1 MKFLI
6 DAQLPPSLKNIFISK
21 GFDCLH
27 TLDLDLK
34 NETPDSVINF
44 ISVNEQRIVIT
55 KDTDFLESFLLKKQ
69 PYKLI
74 LVKLGNTSK
83 NELID
88 FFQNKFDEII
98 KRIEH
103 ESLVFLKQSTSDK
116 V

>member
-1 MKFLI
+1 M
-6 DAQLPPSLKNIFISK
+6 
-21 GFDCLH
+21 H